1 MSANISKEY
10 LTFTKKN
17 LTTYAKLIL
26 DKSYKKDIFNILLD
40 TYYDVRYYN
49 YYDHLYKSYES
60 NINNYLK
67 KKTIELMS
75 SMPSE
80 DKNIIENNYLVFKYL
95 LPLDN
100 VIKYSSL
107 KDLLEDIISFRTK
120 HLSLPE
126 DPEFEKEFMSFA
138 KENEKRKKQFLDT
151 IDNERLTINLTK
163 TNNKNV
169 YFVDLAYDITFPKIY
184 SNYSINKVYHTG
196 LINEDKIFIIY
207 HLINKQILENTISGN
222 YNPQYIVDFPLSI
235 FDKKDKLNRLFNTI
249 DCEMVKENLIIK
261 FTYTDYLTYK
271 DNIDDYIK
279 EGYKFAIELDD
290 SFDYQEKNKIW
301 LDIFKYIIVS
311 EDLSYDLD
319 EDKLIIKK

>member
-1 MSANISKEY
+1 MSTNISKEY

-169 YFVDLAYDITFPKIY
+169 YFVDLSYDITFPKIY
-184 SNYSINKVYHTG
+184 SSYSINKVYHTG

-279 EGYKFAIELDD
+279 EGYKFAIELDE

>member
-1 MSANISKEY
+1 MSTNISKEY

-169 YFVDLAYDITFPKIY
+169 YFVDLSYDITFPKIY
-184 SNYSINKVYHTG
+184 SSYSINKVYHTG

>member
-126 DPEFEKEFMSFA
+126 DPGFEKEFMSFA

>member
-1 MSANISKEY
+1 MSTNISKDY

-26 DKSYKKDIFNILLD
+26 DKSYKKDIFIQLLD

-67 KKTIELMS
+67 KKTIELMNDAN
-75 SMPSE
+75 PE
-80 DKNIIENNYLVFKYL
+80 EKNIIESNYLVFKYL
-95 LPLDN
+95 LPLDD

-107 KDLLEDIISFRTK
+107 KDLLEDIVSFRIK
-120 HLSLPE
+120 RLSLAE
-126 DPEFEKEFMSFA
+126 EPEFEKEFLSLA
-138 KENEKRKKQFLDT
+138 KDNEKRKKQFLES
-151 IDNERLTINLTK
+151 INNERLTLSLTK

-169 YFVDLAYDITFPKIY
+169 YFADLAYDITFPRIY
-184 SNYSINKVYHTG
+184 SSYSINKVYHTG
-196 LINEDKIFIIY
+196 LINEDKLFIVY

-235 FDKKDKLNRLFNTI
+235 FDKKDKLTRLFNTI
-249 DCEMVKENLIIK
+249 DSEIVKENIIIK
-261 FTYTDYLTYK
+261 FTYTNYLTYK
-271 DNIDDYIK
+271 DTIDDYIK
-279 EGYKFAIELDD
+279 DGYKFAIELDD